1 MAVGSKGKR
10 AGEFRAGRQTS
21 SRVSSPASDSPA
33 LNSPLGGT
41 MDVRLD
47 KLTRRFGSVTA
58 VDALDLEIRDGE
70 LVALLGPSGCGKTT
84 TLLMTAG
91 IYRPTSGAIY
101 FGERRVDRLLPR
113 DRGIGMV
120 FQNYALYPHM
130 TVEENIGFPLE
141 LRRGV
146 SRDER
151 QRRVRAVAEHVRVD
165 ELLARRP
172 AQLSGGQQQRVALAR
187 ALVKE
192 PDILLLDEP
201 LSNLDARLRH
211 SMRAE
216 IKRLQQELRITSIF
230 VTHDQLEALTM
241 ADRIALMVDGKLAA
255 YGTPDD
261 LYERPASRFV
271 AEFIGNPPMN
281 LLDAEVA
288 RADGQV
294 VARSAGVQV
303 PLTASMADRLALN
316 GAARQVVLGIRPEH
330 LTIGPPEPS
339 NARGEVYVVE
349 PMGREQV
356 VDVRIGEHAIQVI
369 APASLTFR
377 VGEPVGLAFDASKL
391 HLFDPA

>member
-1 MAVGSKGKR
+1 
-10 AGEFRAGRQTS
+10 
-21 SRVSSPASDSPA
+21 
-33 LNSPLGGT
+33 
-41 MDVRLD
+41 MDVRLE
-47 KLTRRFGSVTA
+47 KLTRRFGAVTA
-58 VDALDLEIRDGE
+58 VDALDLEIKSGE

-101 FGERRVDRLLPR
+101 FGERRVDQLLPR

-130 TVEENIGFPLE
+130 TIAENIGFPLS
-141 LRRGV
+141 LRRGLPREE
-146 SRDER
+146 RD
-151 QRRVRAVAEHVRVD
+151 RRVRLVAEQVRVG

-216 IKRLQQELRITSIF
+216 IKRLQKELSITSIF

-255 YGTPDD
+255 YGPPDD
-261 LYERPASRFV
+261 LYERPANRFV

-281 LLDAEVA
+281 FLDVEVA
-288 RADGQV
+288 RSDGRV
-294 VARSAGVQV
+294 VARGADDVLV
-303 PLTASMADRLALN
+303 PLAPALADRLLLN
-316 GAARQVVLGIRPEH
+316 GAARSVALGIRPEH
-330 LTIGPPEPS
+330 LTIGPS
-339 NARGEVYVVE
+339 DTSHARGEVYVVE

-356 VDVRIGEHAIQVI
+356 VDVRIGEHTVQVI
-369 APASLTFR
+369 APASLAVR
-377 VGEPVGLAFDASKL
+377 VGEPVGLTFDATKL
-391 HLFDPA
+391 HLFDPTAGQRLG

>member
-1 MAVGSKGKR
+1 
-10 AGEFRAGRQTS
+10 
-21 SRVSSPASDSPA
+21 
-33 LNSPLGGT
+33 
-41 MDVRLD
+41 MDVRLE

-58 VDALDLEIRDGE
+58 VDALDLEIPSGE

-91 IYRPTSGAIY
+91 IYRPTAGAIY
-101 FGERRVDRLLPR
+101 FGARRVDQLLPR

-130 TVEENIGFPLE
+130 TVEDNIGFPLS
-141 LRRGV
+141 LRRGL
-146 SRDER
+146 SRAER
-151 QRRVRAVAEHVRVD
+151 ERRVRAVAEQVRVD

-187 ALVKE
+187 ALVKQ

-211 SMRAE
+211 TMRGE
-216 IKRLQQELRITSIF
+216 IKRLQKDLGITSIF

-241 ADRIALMVDGKLAA
+241 ADRVALMVNGKLAA
-255 YGTPDD
+255 YGTPDE
-261 LYERPASRFV
+261 LYQRPANRFV

-281 LLDAEVA
+281 FLDVEVTRAEGTAVA
-288 RADGQV
+288 QG
-294 VARSAGVQV
+294 AGVQV
-303 PLTASMADRLALN
+303 PLAAGVADRLSLN
-316 GAARQVVLGIRPEH
+316 GAGRAVVLGVRPED
-330 LTIGPPEPS
+330 LAIGPPEGG

-356 VDVRIGEHAIQVI
+356 VDVRVGERSLQVI
-369 APASLTFR
+369 APATLAVR
-377 VGEPVGLAFDASKL
+377 VGEPVGLTFDAAKL
-391 HLFDPA
+391 HLFDPAAGERLGQGHDV

>member
-1 MAVGSKGKR
+1 
-10 AGEFRAGRQTS
+10 
-21 SRVSSPASDSPA
+21 
-33 LNSPLGGT
+33 
-41 MDVRLD
+41 MDVRLE
-47 KLTRRFGSVTA
+47 KLTRRFGTVTA
-58 VDALDLEIRDGE
+58 VDALDLEIRSGE

-84 TLLMTAG
+84 TLLMAAG
-91 IYRPTSGAIY
+91 IYRPTSGEIY

-130 TVEENIGFPLE
+130 TVEENIGFPLS

-151 QRRVRAVAEHVRVD
+151 SRRVRAVAEQVRVD

-211 SMRAE
+211 TMRAE
-216 IKRLQQELRITSIF
+216 IKRLQKDLGITAIF
-230 VTHDQLEALTM
+230 VTHDQIEALTM
-241 ADRIALMVDGKLAA
+241 ADRVALMMYGKLAA

-261 LYERPASRFV
+261 LYQRPANRFV

-281 LLDAEVA
+281 FFDVEVA
-288 RADGQV
+288 RADDEV
-294 VARSAGVQV
+294 VARGAGVHV
-303 PLTASMADRLALN
+303 SLPSAISGPLSLD
-316 GAARQVVLGIRPEH
+316 GAGRSAVLGIRPEDV
-330 LTIGPPEPS
+330 TIGPSEQA
-339 NARGEVYVVE
+339 NARGEVYVIE
-349 PMGREQV
+349 PMGREQI
-356 VDVRIGEHAIQVI
+356 VDVRLGDRTIQVI
-369 APASLTFR
+369 ASASLAVQ
-377 VGEPVGLAFDASKL
+377 VGEPVGVRFDASKL
-391 HLFDPA
+391 HLFDPAGGQRLG